1 MKKRILVTGGSGFI
15 GSAICKKLIAEN
27 EVTVVDN
34 NQRGSL
40 KKLESIKDKIRF
52 CELDIRDSQALI
64 NSSKD
69 IDCIIHA
76 AYVNGTEDFYI
87 KPKEIVDIAIKG
99 MMNVLEACKI
109 NSIKELVLLS
119 SSEVYH
125 HAKIIPTPET
135 IPLIIPDIKNPRFS
149 YGGGKIASELM
160 LMNYCK
166 EDFKKAIIVRPHNV
180 YGVSMGWEHV
190 IPQLITKINLLKN
203 ENRKDLEIQGDGSE
217 TRAFIHIDDFVD
229 GFDIALKKAQHL
241 EIVNIGS
248 DKEIKIIDL
257 VKTII
262 KLMNFECEIKSGKLR
277 EGSTLRRCPD
287 ISKMRSLGFN
297 PNIDLEESL
306 PSIIEWYSK
315 NQK

>member
-15 GSAICKKLIAEN
+15 GSAICKKLVSEN

-40 KKLESIKDKIRF
+40 KKLESIKDKIHF
-52 CELDIRDSQALI
+52 HKLDIRDQQALI
-64 NSSKD
+64 NCSKN

-99 MMNVLEACKI
+99 MMNVLEACKVNNI
-109 NSIKELVLLS
+109 QELVLLS

-125 HAKIIPTPET
+125 HAGIIPTPET

-160 LMNYCK
+160 LMNYCR

-180 YGVSMGWEHV
+180 YGVNMGWEHV
-190 IPQLITKINLLKN
+190 IPQLITKINSLQN
-203 ENRKDLEIQGDGSE
+203 EKRKDLEIQGDGSE

-229 GFDIALKKAQHL
+229 GFDIALKKAEHL
-241 EIVNIGS
+241 EIVNIGNDS
-248 DKEIKIIDL
+248 EIKIMSL
-257 VKTII
+257 VNTII

-287 ISKMRSLGFN
+287 ISKLRNFGFN
-297 PNIDLEESL
+297 PKISLEESL

>member
-15 GSAICKKLIAEN
+15 GSAICKKLISDN

-40 KKLESIKDKIRF
+40 KKLESIKDKIHF

-99 MMNVLEACKI
+99 MMNVLEACKV
-109 NSIKELVLLS
+109 NNIKELVLLS

-125 HAKIIPTPET
+125 HANIIPTPET

-203 ENRKDLEIQGDGSE
+203 EKRKDLEIQGDGSE
-217 TRAFIHIDDFVD
+217 TRAFIHINDFVD
-229 GFDIALKKAQHL
+229 GFDIALKKAKHL
-241 EIVNIGS
+241 EIVNIGN

-257 VKTII
+257 VNTII

-287 ISKMRSLGFN
+287 ISKLRSLGFS
-297 PNIDLEESL
+297 PNIGLEESL